1 MTGNIHTLRNNA
13 GGSSSDN
20 GPLQVL
26 YGIPIVTR
34 YLISSAVVM
43 TLLIRLQVVQIGTL
57 LYQFNEVAARL
68 QVWRLFTSFL
78 ILPFDALPAM
88 LELYTIYSCSSQL
101 ESRRKPLDYLFY
113 LIFCVTVICSTLTVL
128 SGTSES
134 MVLTSGIVSC
144 LTFTWSMDNS
154 NVKVLFYGL
163 FPVWGKYYPI
173 LQLFMAFAFG
183 NRDYVVCLVGLLTGY
198 LYACL
203 DTRTWGPFYGWLIRS
218 PNEYYGIFP
227 NGQFGAPQFIKSLL
241 EESQEL
247 RRTRALRRARGGQ
260 KLGFKEDPP
269 ESSTNNEN
277 DNNETNGTTTSS
289 SSNPQRATNTNTNTA
304 TSHRSATFPGSGQRL
319 GS

>member
-1 MTGNIHTLRNNA
+1 MSDNIHTLRN
-13 GGSSSDN
+13 SSGRGRNDN
-20 GPLQVL
+20 SPLQVL
-26 YGIPIVTR
+26 FGIPIVTR

-43 TLLIRLQVVQIGTL
+43 TLLIRLRIVKTGAL
-57 LYQFNEVAARL
+57 LYQFNEVAGHL
-68 QVWRLFTSFL
+68 QVWRPFTSCL
-78 ILPFDALPAM
+78 ILPFEALPAM
-88 LELYTIYSCSSQL
+88 LELYTIYSCSSDL

-113 LIFCVTVICSTLTVL
+113 LVFCVTTISLTLTL
-128 SGTSES
+128 LCGASES

-183 NRDYVVCLVGLLTGY
+183 NRDYVVCLVGFLTGY

-203 DTRTWGPFYGWLIRS
+203 DTGTLGPFYGWLVRS

-227 NGQFGAPQFIKSLL
+227 NGKFGAPQFIKSLL
-241 EESQEL
+241 QESQDL
-247 RRTRALRRARGGQ
+247 RNAKSSGRPRGGQ
-260 KLGFKEDPP
+260 KLGFKDTPGP
-269 ESSTNNEN
+269 SSATTSAYTASPSSST
-277 DNNETNGTTTSS
+277 T
-289 SSNPQRATNTNTNTA
+289 QRAANTA
-304 TSHRSATFPGSGQRL
+304 TNHRPAFFPGNGQRL